1 MSKNDTFARLC
12 EVTTSYAGAEALKS
26 LDLELPA
33 GKVIAFC
40 GPNGSGKSTA
50 LRTLRGLHAPDQGQ
64 IEVIGQ
70 LIENWR
76 PKELAR
82 EIAMLSQSPSA
93 PMDMTV
99 ADLVMLGR
107 YAHRGRFSVTTQA
120 DCAAVT
126 RALSATNLSDL
137 SGRRLDQ
144 LSGGQAQR
152 AWIAMVLAQ
161 DAPHIFLDE
170 PTNHLDIAHALDI
183 LDLIS
188 NLNRNAE
195 RDFVIV
201 LHDLNHAMR
210 YADDVVLFDQ
220 GRIAAA
226 GPTKEV
232 LTEKLIRQVFDIDC
246 RIIHIDAETR
256 PVVVP
261 LSRASQSCKPL
272 TNDVARACG

>member
-1 MSKNDTFARLC
+1 MSENDAFARLSK
-12 EVTTSYAGAEALKS
+12 VTATYAGAKALDTVN
-26 LDLELPA
+26 LDLPA

-50 LRTLRGLHAPDQGQ
+50 LRTLRGLHAPDQGH

-70 LIENWR
+70 LIETWR
-76 PKELAR
+76 PKALAR

-120 DCAAVT
+120 DHTAVT
-126 RALSATNLSDL
+126 RALSATNLTDFSN
-137 SGRRLDQ
+137 RRLGQ

-183 LDLIS
+183 LELVSD
-188 NLNRNAE
+188 LNRNAE

-210 YADDVVLFDQ
+210 YADEVVLFDK
-220 GRIAAA
+220 GCIAAA
-226 GPTKEV
+226 GPTQEV
-232 LTEKLIRQVFDIDC
+232 LTEPMIRQVFDIDC
-246 RIIHIDAETR
+246 RIIQIDAATR

-261 LSRASQSCKPL
+261 LSRASTTSAPQTVVHAAIL
-272 TNDVARACG
+272 